1 MPSRGGL
8 DELKRWALMNLM
20 SCSEVKCKILH
31 LGRDNPRY
39 IYKLGEELLESSSD
53 KKDLGVLVVAKGS
66 WLLPNLAEPAAC
78 ACSLEGQCYSGF
90 HQERDGQ

>member
-1 MPSRGGL
+1 
-8 DELKRWALMNLM
+8 MNLM